1 MWGAVPSQVA
11 AVAGSQPAVAVHPD
25 GILVVLEH
33 LCYHTC
39 VVPFAWVVAVLVLDM
54 DPVPTPEW

>member
-1 MWGAVPSQVA
+1 MT

-25 GILVVLEH
+25 GVLVVLEH
-33 LCYHTC
+33 LCYHTS